1 MTAPV
6 RGDRK
11 TVDHKTADPTIVEVK
26 LGARSY
32 DIVIGR
38 GVIASLGARIAA
50 LRPGAKT
57 FIVTDENVARHVLPA
72 VETVLGRA
80 GIKQDSVVVPPGE
93 SSKSFRVFE
102 QVCEAI
108 IASRIER
115 GDLVV
120 ALGGGVIGDLAG
132 FAAAVVR
139 RGLDY
144 VQVPTTLLAQVD
156 SSVGGKTAI
165 NSSHGKNL
173 IGAFHQPIL
182 VVADTALLDTLPAR
196 EFRAGYAELVKY
208 GLLGDAAF
216 FAWLEA
222 NWNEVFAGG
231 ILPAARDHAIAES
244 CRAKAAIVARDE
256 RETGDRQ
263 LLNLGHTFGHALEA
277 ACGYSDRLLHGE
289 AIAIGMALAFDFSAA
304 RQGLVSKAEAARA
317 IRHLAAVGLPTRIR
331 NIPGPLPSVDQLM
344 ELIAQDKKI
353 KRGKLTFILVRG
365 IGAAFIETGVDE
377 AEVRAFLEREA
388 CRAMTIIDWLT
399 VAAILICL
407 LVSAFFSASE
417 TALTA
422 SSRAAM
428 MRLEKQ
434 GSRDAGIVNRL
445 LATRER
451 LLGAILL
458 GNNSDQYRRLDVG
471 DRPASRVLRQG
482 RRDLRHAGDDGAD
495 LRRSAKC
502 CRRPPPSTA
511 RTAWRWRWRSRSTA
525 WCDWF
530 LPILKAVEWLVRLIL
545 RAVGMPVGKLQIDP
559 LAARGIARRRRSP
572 ASRRRSWKSSTA
584 T

>member
-6 RGDRK
+6 RS
-11 TVDHKTADPTIVEVK
+11 DPTIAEVK

-50 LRPGAKT
+50 LRPSAKT

-72 VETVLGRA
+72 AEAALVQA
-80 GIKQDSVVVPPGE
+80 GVKSDRVVVPPGE
-93 SSKSFRVFE
+93 RSKSFAVLE

-108 IASRIER
+108 IAARIER

-165 NSSHGKNL
+165 DSSHGKNL
-173 IGAFHQPIL
+173 VGAFHQPIL
-182 VVADTALLDTLPAR
+182 VVADSALLDVLPER
-196 EFRAGYAELVKY
+196 EFRAGYAEVAKY
-208 GLLGDAAF
+208 GLLGDNGF

-222 NWNEVFAGG
+222 NWKDVFVAGTSG
-231 ILPAARDHAIAES
+231 SSAREHAIAVS

-277 ACGYSDRLLHGE
+277 ACGFSDRLLHGE

-331 NIPGPLPSVDQLM
+331 DIPGAPLPLDQLM
-344 ELIAQDKKI
+344 TLIAQDKKI
-353 KRGKLTFILVRG
+353 KRGALTFILVRG
-365 IGAAFIETGVDE
+365 IGAAFIETGVDQ
-377 AEVRAFLEREA
+377 AEVRTFLSEKLAER
-388 CRAMTIIDWLT
+388 
-399 VAAILICL
+399 
-407 LVSAFFSASE
+407 
-417 TALTA
+417 
-422 SSRAAM
+422 
-428 MRLEKQ
+428 
-434 GSRDAGIVNRL
+434 
-445 LATRER
+445 
-451 LLGAILL
+451 
-458 GNNSDQYRRLDVG
+458 
-471 DRPASRVLRQG
+471 
-482 RRDLRHAGDDGAD
+482 
-495 LRRSAKC
+495 
-502 CRRPPPSTA
+502 
-511 RTAWRWRWRSRSTA
+511 
-525 WCDWF
+525 
-530 LPILKAVEWLVRLIL
+530 
-545 RAVGMPVGKLQIDP
+545 
-559 LAARGIARRRRSP
+559 
-572 ASRRRSWKSSTA
+572 
-584 T
+584 